1 MLVLILVRTLVCVKL
16 DEDEERTQTEFYISF
31 GKTVE
36 AKCDDLSSA
45 LLYLHRAARTQY
57 VQDPPVYTAMR
68 REKDGTN
75 RGPSGVL
82 QIAVQCISCA
92 LRSLRRSSAG

>member
-45 LLYLHRAARTQY
+45 FIPT
-57 VQDPPVYTAMR
+57 
-68 REKDGTN
+68 
-75 RGPSGVL
+75 
-82 QIAVQCISCA
+82 
-92 LRSLRRSSAG
+92 